1 MSRFASFTRQNQPV
15 PAPLQQV
22 VAEGVV
28 VNIERVG
35 WRRSR
40 YVMRL
45 RPDGTVAALVPPRW
59 SDKDITDMLHRHR
72 RWLKKRALDAAA
84 KQAAKAEKLPP
95 SKASPLPV
103 SWYKRAA
110 ALTLPVRVAHFARVM
125 KLDPRLVKISSGKRH
140 WGLCNTRREISL
152 SYRLILVPPEL
163 ADYVIIHEL
172 AHLVHMNHGKR
183 FWALVEK
190 YVPDY
195 VTKRRTLNK
204 LGGTLD

>member
-1 MSRFASFTRQNQPV
+1 MPRLALLTRQNP
-15 PAPLQQV
+15 PESALEQV

-28 VNIERVG
+28 VRIERVG

-59 SDKDITDMLHRHR
+59 SDKDVADMLHRHR
-72 RWLKKRALDAAA
+72 RWLKKRALDVAA
-84 KQAAKAEKLPP
+84 KQALKAQKPP
-95 SKASPLPV
+95 ASQASPLPV
-103 SWYKRAA
+103 GWYKRAA
-110 ALTLPVRVAHFARVM
+110 AATLPGRVAHWAKIM
-125 KLDPRLVKISSGKRH
+125 KLAPRLVKISAGKRH
-140 WGLCNTRREISL
+140 WGLCNTKRDISL
-152 SYRLILVPPEL
+152 SYRLILVPAEL

-172 AHLVHMNHGKR
+172 AHLTHMNHGKR